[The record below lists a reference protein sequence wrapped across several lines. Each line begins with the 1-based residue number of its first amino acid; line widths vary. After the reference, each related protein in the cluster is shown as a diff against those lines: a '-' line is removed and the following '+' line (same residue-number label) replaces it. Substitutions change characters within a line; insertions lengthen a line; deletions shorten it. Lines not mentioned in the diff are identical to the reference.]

1 MCPVWHCWCQCVLT
15 VHQWHARDNTEIWN
29 MFPSCFIPL
38 LCTHIS
44 VSPICSPAD
53 FCWHRNWRRLALF
66 DLFMRWHS
74 MLALSL
80 SLSLASYSVFLL
92 TAFVHFINIKFWYS
106 DRYESPEDTCSFS
119 TLPKIFSL
127 LLSPPLAG
135 RQWLFVLWQISDFQL
150 EFQKCIFSGL
160 QRNTVCID
168 CTF

>member
-106 DRYESPEDTCSFS
+106 DRYESPEDTCSF
-119 TLPKIFSL
+119 LLYQKYSL
-127 LLSPPLAG
+127 YFYLH
-135 RQWLFVLWQISDFQL
+135 LWQQDSDCLCCGRFLIFNWSFKNASFQDYSEIL
-150 EFQKCIFSGL
+150 CA
-160 QRNTVCID
+160 
-168 CTF
+168 